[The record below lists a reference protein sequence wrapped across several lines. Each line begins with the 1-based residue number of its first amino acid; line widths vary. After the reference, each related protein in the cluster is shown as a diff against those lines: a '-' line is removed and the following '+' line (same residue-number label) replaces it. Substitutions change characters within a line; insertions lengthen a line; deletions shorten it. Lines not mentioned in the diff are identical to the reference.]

1 MKRKLKQN
9 LGHGLKQVSKLE
21 NMENGNRNKMQI
33 LKDQLMR
40 IIMTIIQMVLLEN
53 SIKTVWIKYSIGE
66 EVVPEVNV
74 KAVESRAV

>member
-9 LGHGLKQVSKLE
+9 LEHGLKQVSKQE

-33 LKDQLMR
+33 SKDQLMK
-40 IIMTIIQMVLLEN
+40 IIMKIIQMAPLEN
-53 SIKTVWIKYSIGE
+53 SIKTAWIKYSIGE
-66 EVVPEVNV
+66 EVEPEVNV

>member
-9 LGHGLKQVSKLE
+9 LEHGLKPVSKLE

-40 IIMTIIQMVLLEN
+40 IIMTIIQMVPLEN
-53 SIKTVWIKYSIGE
+53 SIKIVWIKYSIGE

-74 KAVESRAV
+74 KAVESKAD

>member
-9 LGHGLKQVSKLE
+9 LEHGLKQVSKLE

-33 LKDQLMR
+33 SKDQLMR
-40 IIMTIIQMVLLEN
+40 IIMTIIQMVPLEN
-53 SIKTVWIKYSIGE
+53 SIKTVWIKYSTGE